1 MPITFQQRTL
11 GDAPV
16 LIAFSDEHRGADPA
30 RVAIAGIS
38 MGGYVVY
45 RAGVVEPRIRA
56 AVAILGSPEW
66 PRGDSPHR
74 YPDALAGTALL
85 SITAERDE
93 NVPPAA
99 ARALHRMLGTAFPA
113 AEQRYLELPGEPHLM
128 SAGAWATTM
137 DEMLSWLQ
145 EH

>member
-1 MPITFQQRTL
+1 MQQGL
-11 GDAPV
+11 
-16 LIAFSDEHRGADPA
+16 ADPA
-30 RVAIAGIS
+30 WVAIAGIS

-45 RAGVVEPRIRA
+45 RAAVVEPRIRA
-56 AVAILGSPEW
+56 AEAILGSPEW

-74 YPDALAGTALL
+74 YPEALAGTALL